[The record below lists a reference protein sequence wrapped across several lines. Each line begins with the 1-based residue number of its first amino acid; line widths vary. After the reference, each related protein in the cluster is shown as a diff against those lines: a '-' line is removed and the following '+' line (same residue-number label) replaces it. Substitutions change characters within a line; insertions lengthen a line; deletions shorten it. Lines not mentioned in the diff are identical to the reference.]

1 MKKVKNILIGLLV
14 FSIIALC
21 FIFNGP
27 LVTEA
32 SSDDENS
39 RPYTQ
44 LKNTT
49 SDPETIYSDK
59 YQKNIYQQIKKIK
72 QINNYTFNNPLLI
85 ENPYGT
91 NTTGIYMY
99 FTTDYQCVATYT
111 ISCEGYEDFTRT
123 LNTNSLSG
131 FSKEH
136 EYLLIGSIPDAKNTI
151 TVTLTDTNGKQVD
164 SITWSYQAPKLSG
177 GDQYLSVATESYDT
191 TSALSNGLYTVLGN
205 DVTEENDEQ
214 TYMRLYDNDG
224 VIRSEIPIISY
235 RSHRILFEDNTMYL
249 SVSSTKI
256 VGVDQTG
263 YVSTIYSTGDYK
275 LHHDYIFDSQ
285 NNLIVLASKK
295 NAVTSEDKIIMIDHN
310 TKAITELV
318 DLIEL
323 FPDYYKT
330 TAKPDSADDLDWMH
344 INSLELVGKDSLII
358 SSRETSTIMKLDNI
372 YSNPTVDYMI
382 GSNNF
387 WQESGYDDLLLTK
400 TSDFSLQAGQHCV
413 TYVEDATLASGQY
426 YLYLYNNNLAVSATR
441 SDYNWKEDDNYQ
453 NVSYDTKNGISYYY
467 KYLIDENNRTVSLV
481 NTIPVD
487 YSGYVSS
494 VQELDNNIIIDSGM
508 AMSWGEYDQFGTLIK
523 KFTTTGGKFVYRV
536 FKYDY
541 NDYWF
546 Q

>member
-72 QINNYTFNNPLLI
+72 QINNYTF
-85 ENPYGT
+85 

-275 LHHDYIFDSQ
+275 LHHDYI
-285 NNLIVLASKK
+285 
-295 NAVTSEDKIIMIDHN
+295 
-310 TKAITELV
+310 
-318 DLIEL
+318 
-323 FPDYYKT
+323 
-330 TAKPDSADDLDWMH
+330 LDA
-344 INSLELVGKDSLII
+344 
-358 SSRETSTIMKLDNI
+358 
-372 YSNPTVDYMI
+372 Y
-382 GSNNF
+382 
-387 WQESGYDDLLLTK
+387 QLT
-400 TSDFSLQAGQHCV
+400 
-413 TYVEDATLASGQY
+413 
-426 YLYLYNNNLAVSATR
+426 
-441 SDYNWKEDDNYQ
+441 
-453 NVSYDTKNGISYYY
+453 
-467 KYLIDENNRTVSLV
+467 
-481 NTIPVD
+481 
-487 YSGYVSS
+487 
-494 VQELDNNIIIDSGM
+494 
-508 AMSWGEYDQFGTLIK
+508 
-523 KFTTTGGKFVYRV
+523 
-536 FKYDY
+536 
-541 NDYWF
+541 
-546 Q
+546 

>member
-275 LHHDYIFDSQ
+275 LHHDYIFDD
-285 NNLIVLASKK
+285 NKNLIVLASKK
-295 NAVTSEDKIIMIDHN
+295 EAETSEDKIIMIDHDSGEVS
-310 TKAITELV
+310 ELI
-318 DLIEL
+318 DLIDL
-323 FPDYYKT
+323 FPDYYKLT
-330 TAKPDSADDLDWMH
+330 SKPESAYDLDLIH
-344 INSLELVGKDSLII
+344 INLLKLINEDSLII
-358 SSRETSTIMKLDNI
+358 SSRETSTIIKINDI
-372 YSNPTVDYMI
+372 YNEPSVDYMI
-382 GSNNF
+382 G
-387 WQESGYDDLLLTK
+387 
-400 TSDFSLQAGQHCV
+400 
-413 TYVEDATLASGQY
+413 
-426 YLYLYNNNLAVSATR
+426 
-441 SDYNWKEDDNYQ
+441 
-453 NVSYDTKNGISYYY
+453 
-467 KYLIDENNRTVSLV
+467 
-481 NTIPVD
+481 
-487 YSGYVSS
+487 
-494 VQELDNNIIIDSGM
+494 
-508 AMSWGEYDQFGTLIK
+508 
-523 KFTTTGGKFVYRV
+523 
-536 FKYDY
+536 
-541 NDYWF
+541 
-546 Q
+546 

>member
-164 SITWSYQAPKLSG
+164 SIT
-177 GDQYLSVATESYDT
+177 
-191 TSALSNGLYTVLGN
+191 
-205 DVTEENDEQ
+205 
-214 TYMRLYDNDG
+214 
-224 VIRSEIPIISY
+224 
-235 RSHRILFEDNTMYL
+235 
-249 SVSSTKI
+249 
-256 VGVDQTG
+256 
-263 YVSTIYSTGDYK
+263 
-275 LHHDYIFDSQ
+275 
-285 NNLIVLASKK
+285 
-295 NAVTSEDKIIMIDHN
+295 
-310 TKAITELV
+310 
-318 DLIEL
+318 
-323 FPDYYKT
+323 
-330 TAKPDSADDLDWMH
+330 
-344 INSLELVGKDSLII
+344 
-358 SSRETSTIMKLDNI
+358 
-372 YSNPTVDYMI
+372 
-382 GSNNF
+382 
-387 WQESGYDDLLLTK
+387 
-400 TSDFSLQAGQHCV
+400 
-413 TYVEDATLASGQY
+413 
-426 YLYLYNNNLAVSATR
+426 
-441 SDYNWKEDDNYQ
+441 
-453 NVSYDTKNGISYYY
+453 
-467 KYLIDENNRTVSLV
+467 
-481 NTIPVD
+481 
-487 YSGYVSS
+487 
-494 VQELDNNIIIDSGM
+494 
-508 AMSWGEYDQFGTLIK
+508 
-523 KFTTTGGKFVYRV
+523 
-536 FKYDY
+536 
-541 NDYWF
+541 
-546 Q
+546 